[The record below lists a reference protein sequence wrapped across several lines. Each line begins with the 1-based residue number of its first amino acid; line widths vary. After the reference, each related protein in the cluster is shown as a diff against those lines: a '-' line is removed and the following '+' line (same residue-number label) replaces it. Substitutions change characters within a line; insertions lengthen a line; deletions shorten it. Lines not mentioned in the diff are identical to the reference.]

1 MFPFDEGGEVRYEF
15 DCSDL
20 IADCDEV
27 VRGDT
32 KDGIVDDVVEHMRDH
47 HGMIE
52 LPPDLVKRVLASVR
66 P

>member
-1 MFPFDEGGEVRYEF
+1 MRYEF
-15 DCSDL
+15 ECSDL

-27 VRGDT
+27 VRSDT
-32 KDGIVDDVVEHMRDH
+32 KDEIVDDVAEHMRDH

-52 LPPDLVKRVLASVR
+52 LPPDMAKRVLAAVR